1 LSPTILK
8 TGPYRFFF
16 NSREESRMHVHISM
30 TDGMAKF
37 WLEPIVALADY
48 YSLSPQELRKMEEMV
63 HEHQEDFKNAWRKH
77 FSQ

>member
-1 LSPTILK
+1 MSPTILR

-16 NSREESRMHVHISM
+16 NSREESRMHVHVSM
-30 TDGMAKF
+30 PDGTAKF

-48 YSLSPQELRKMEEMV
+48 YNLPARKLRKIESIV
-63 HEHQEDFKNAWRKH
+63 QEHQEEFKNAWHRH